1 MVITMANYEFY
12 DSCKREGKKLF
23 DRLAYEPFNSPKNK
37 MEWYFELETHKL
49 THPSSTCFQH
59 LKAK

>member
-1 MVITMANYEFY
+1 MNFY

-37 MEWYFELETHKL
+37 MEWYFELQTHKL
-49 THPSSTCFQH
+49 THQSSTCFQH